1 MAHAP
6 MRTKRDPADPVE
18 ASDPRRGRSA
28 AIAADAGSLAAGALA
43 RRGFTD
49 PTLVLRWRDIVGA
62 QVADIAVP
70 VRLREGPTG
79 ATLTLKAEP
88 GAALFLQHESRQL
101 CARINAW
108 AGRALVTRLRFLQGP
123 LAERPDS
130 PAARRPNPPPATDP
144 AWGFAG
150 QKELKAALLALAG
163 WRQAD

>member
-1 MAHAP
+1 MAQAP
-6 MRTKRDPADPVE
+6 KRTKRDPSDLAE

-28 AIAADAGSLAAGALA
+28 AIAADAGTLAAGAFA

-62 QVADIAVP
+62 QVADIAIP
-70 VRLREGPTG
+70 VRLSESPSG

-108 AGRALVTRLRFLQGP
+108 AGCHLISRLRFVQGQ
-123 LAERPDS
+123 LEERPDS
-130 PAARRPNPPPATDP
+130 PSARNPSPPPPTDP
-144 AWGFAG
+144 ARRFIG

-163 WRQAD
+163 WRRAD

>member
-1 MAHAP
+1 
-6 MRTKRDPADPVE
+6 MRTKRDPADLAE
-18 ASDPRRGRSA
+18 ARDPRRGRSA
-28 AIAADAGSLAAGALA
+28 AIAADAGTLVAGAFA

-62 QVADIAVP
+62 QVADLAVP
-70 VRLREGPTG
+70 VRLSEGPSG

-108 AGRALVTRLRFLQGP
+108 AGRPLISKLRFIQGQ
-123 LAERPDS
+123 LAERPENPVARQPTPLS
-130 PAARRPNPPPATDP
+130 PTDP
-144 AWGFAG
+144 VQRFTG
-150 QKELKAALLALAG
+150 QRNLKAALLALAG